1 MNKQNINQHL
11 RRTFFALAIV
21 GAALTSSSADAGKPG
36 AAAKPVSASGSTSDC
51 ECVTE
56 IGSAG
61 PNTIITLSINVTFT
75 GTFAGTWVG
84 TERDV
89 VYSDGSVTIHG
100 SGVFTGSVSGKSG
113 TMVFTYAGVAGTAS
127 PFPIGS
133 PGDLVNW
140 VVDQGTGGLAG
151 LHGQGTLQNAVE
163 YGSTGGGCGNGGCDD
178 VFTLDYIGQ
187 IQFAP

>member
-11 RRTFFALAIV
+11 RRAFFALAIV
-21 GAALTSSSADAGKPG
+21 GAALTLPSADAGKPG
-36 AAAKPVSASGSTSDC
+36 AAAKPVSATGSTTDC

-61 PNTIITLSINVTFT
+61 PNTIITLSIKVTFT
-75 GTFAGTWVG
+75 GTFTGTWVG

-89 VYSDGSVTIHG
+89 NFPDGSVTIHA
-100 SGVFTGSVSGKSG
+100 SGKFTGTVSGKSG
-113 TMVFTYAGVAGTAS
+113 TAVLTYIGEAGKAS
-127 PFPIGS
+127 PAGS
-133 PGDLVNW
+133 FGSVGSAVTW

-151 LHGQGTLQNAVE
+151 LHGHGTFTLLSFA
-163 YGSTGGGCGNGGCDD
+163 TGTGCSATGCDFT
-178 VFTLDYIGQ
+178 FTLLYSGK